1 MRDISAMSAK
11 PDFEEVW
18 KRVVSRAGE
27 PFFTKTGLRFTY
39 IVEKDRVVVSRVR
52 HPIGRADL
60 ARAYALVPVEG
71 PSGLPP
77 GVRGPSYVWA
87 ILHDAR
93 VSLKQW

>member
-1 MRDISAMSAK
+1 MSAK
-11 PDFEEVW
+11 PEFEEVW

-27 PFFTKTGLRFTY
+27 LFFTKTGLRFTFA
-39 IVEKDRVVVSRVR
+39 VEEDRLTVNRIR
-52 HPIGRADL
+52 HPISRADL
-60 ARAYALVPVEG
+60 ARAYGLVPVEG